1 MIIFESLLITFE
13 RSVIFL
19 AAWAIVG
26 SGLSLKPNHH
36 NLSKSVK
43 EQDSIYGHRYLLD
56 TLNPLNLTGFTV
68 LRFCTQQSVMRINVS
83 RYMPGSNSCHQSVH
97 PSFCVCLSVCVCVWE
112 RCTVSW
118 ILERILSF
126 HAIFFLFIHSKI
138 TKCVP
143 SYCFLHVSVV
153 CVCLLSESV
162 CVRETV
168 CVC

>member
-112 RCTVSW
+112 SVSACGVPFPGFW
-118 ILERILSF
+118 KEFYLF
-126 HAIFFLFIHSKI
+126 MQFFFLFIHSKI

-143 SYCFLHVSVV
+143 SYCFLHVSV
-153 CVCLLSESV
+153 CVWE
-162 CVRETV
+162 RETV